1 MKQTQK
7 TLTQQDMLAMFEP
20 VFKTESKKYRK
31 EKGVLVRKAL
41 AGEVIKTVTSDGLET
56 SNTAGKDDFII
67 KNLTEAEEEY
77 IISKKKL
84 AERYALV
91 EKKDAT
97 YSLYEPTGTINAL
110 KLTEGLIKKL
120 GLNESFWFVASWG
133 EKMVARKSDFLVL
146 TKEKEIYRIARKE
159 FFETYE
165 LC

>member
-1 MKQTQK
+1 
-7 TLTQQDMLAMFEP
+7 
-20 VFKTESKKYRK
+20 
-31 EKGVLVRKAL
+31 
-41 AGEVIKTVTSDGLET
+41 LET
-56 SNTAGKDDFII
+56 TNTADKDNFII

-77 IISKKKL
+77 IISSKKL

-91 EKKDAT
+91 EKRDAT

-110 KLTEGLIKKL
+110 KLTEGMIKKL
-120 GLNESFWFVASWG
+120 GLNEAFWFVASWG